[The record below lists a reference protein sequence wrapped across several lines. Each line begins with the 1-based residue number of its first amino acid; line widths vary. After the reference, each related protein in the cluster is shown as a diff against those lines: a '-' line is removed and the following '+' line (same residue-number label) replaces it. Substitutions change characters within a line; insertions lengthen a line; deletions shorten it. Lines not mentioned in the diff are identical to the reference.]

1 MKIMVIA
8 GTRPEAIKVA
18 PIVIEL
24 KKRPQ
29 IYTLLCN
36 SGQHKQMLDEV
47 FADFKLV
54 PDIALNVMSDN
65 QSLAS
70 LTARLFESFDRI
82 LEKEKPDLIVVQGD
96 TTTVMVAAMCAYY
109 RGIKIAHIEAGLRS
123 FNKHAPFPEE
133 VNRQI
138 VTRIADLHFA
148 PTRNAYANLIREG
161 IDPDYAF
168 VTGNTVI
175 DSLMRAKELSLG
187 KDEYLD
193 STVKHAIADG
203 KRIVLITAHR
213 RENFGKGFDE
223 ICNAI
228 NSLAN
233 KYEDCLFVFPVHLNP
248 NVQVPVKNLLKN
260 TPRVYLMPPLS
271 YFQFQALLRSSYLV
285 LTDSGGLQEEAPA
298 LCKPVLIMRDVTERP
313 EGVKTGCAR
322 LVGAKKQS
330 IVDGVSLLL
339 DCEDEYIKMTS
350 AQNPY
355 GHGHSAERIVDAIL
369 RTSELK

>member
-65 QSLAS
+65 QSVAS

-175 DSLMRAKELSLG
+175 D
-187 KDEYLD
+187 
-193 STVKHAIADG
+193 
-203 KRIVLITAHR
+203 
-213 RENFGKGFDE
+213 
-223 ICNAI
+223 
-228 NSLAN
+228 
-233 KYEDCLFVFPVHLNP
+233 
-248 NVQVPVKNLLKN
+248 
-260 TPRVYLMPPLS
+260 
-271 YFQFQALLRSSYLV
+271 
-285 LTDSGGLQEEAPA
+285 
-298 LCKPVLIMRDVTERP
+298 
-313 EGVKTGCAR
+313 
-322 LVGAKKQS
+322 
-330 IVDGVSLLL
+330 
-339 DCEDEYIKMTS
+339 
-350 AQNPY
+350 
-355 GHGHSAERIVDAIL
+355 
-369 RTSELK
+369 